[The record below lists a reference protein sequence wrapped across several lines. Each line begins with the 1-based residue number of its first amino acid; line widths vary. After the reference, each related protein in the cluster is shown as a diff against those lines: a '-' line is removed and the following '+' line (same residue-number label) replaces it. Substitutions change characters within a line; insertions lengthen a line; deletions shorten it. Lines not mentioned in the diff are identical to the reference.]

1 LLILIL
7 LPVFPLLLPLLLIRL
22 VLHILLVLPLLL
34 LLLLLRQHRLAGELV
49 DFGDDL
55 FHILPPRS
63 SQSADRDVSTLDV
76 TGLGQVDRDATLQGE
91 SIFAEFDVECLLL
104 VAFGRL
110 DFPVALLL
118 LLLLLLVSLGAA
130 VEGHACQ

>member
-1 LLILIL
+1 MLILIL
-7 LPVFPLLLPLLLIRL
+7 LLVPPLFLPLLLIRL
-22 VLHILLVLPLLL
+22 VLHILPLLPFLL

-63 SQSADRDVSTLDV
+63 SQSADRDVSTRDV
-76 TGLGQVDRDATLQGE
+76 PGLGQVGRDATLQGE
-91 SIFAEFDVECLLL
+91 SILAEFDVECLLL

-118 LLLLLLVSLGAA
+118 LLVSLGAA